1 MTIAELF
8 GKISRAGENLS
19 EQLEDLLT
27 SDVFSVCCYVKPET
41 LLLPFLYQA
50 KGLNDALLENF
61 IKGSISRVS
70 YLFWPRLQR
79 SEPDVLISLEF
90 SSGQFFLILIEAKY
104 FSPKSS
110 SPLSEVELE
119 LAETP
124 RDQLAREYFDLL
136 DANKTFKI
144 PRSKVLGQALI
155 YVTAHRSIPTSTL
168 EESVAE
174 IMYFMTEKDEIS
186 LFWTS
191 WFELHPIIA
200 NTKKCQDWERPILKD
215 LQLLLERKHLIRF
228 REFALDKTSRIFL
241 GSIYAIASRKSTK
254 RYNFDLAKAD
264 ILSRP
269 VFYSSRFETS
279 TYQWAISA
287 KPLGRR
293 IYKGGAQ

>member
-8 GKISRAGENLS
+8 GKISRAGENLT

-27 SDVFSVCCYVKPET
+27 SDVFSVCRYVRPET

-50 KGLNDALLENF
+50 KGLDDAPLENYV
-61 IKGSISRVS
+61 KGSISRVN

-79 SEPDVLISLEF
+79 SEPDVLVSLKL

-110 SPLSEVELE
+110 SPLSEVQLE

-124 RDQLAREYFDLL
+124 RDQLAREYFDLF
-136 DANKTFKI
+136 DAHKALKI
-144 PRSKVLGQALI
+144 PESKVLGRVLV
-155 YVTAHRSIPTSTL
+155 YVTAHRSIPTDSL
-168 EESVAE
+168 EESV
-174 IMYFMTEKDEIS
+174 DEIRHFMPGKDKIN

-191 WFELHPIIA
+191 WFELHPIIS
-200 NTKKCQDWERPILKD
+200 KVIKCQDWERPILKD

-228 REFALDKTSRIFL
+228 KEFTLDKASRIYL
-241 GSIYAIASRKSTK
+241 GSIHAIVSKKSIM
-254 RYNFDLAKAD
+254 RYKFDLATAD
-264 ILSRP
+264 PLARP
-269 VFYSSRFETS
+269 VFYSSRSETG
-279 TYQWAISA
+279 TYQWTISA
-287 KPLGRR
+287 KPLSRR